1 MYKQVIVIRN
11 DLKMGKGKIA
21 AQACHASIEA
31 FIRAQKICP
40 NVVKEWLKEGQKKAV
55 VKVNSEKELLEVFK
69 EANIEGLPCSLIRD
83 AGRTQLIPG
92 THTAVAV
99 GPEKEEK
106 VERITGKLK
115 LL

>member
-21 AQACHASIEA
+21 VQACHASIEA
-31 FIRAQKICP
+31 FMRAQKICP
-40 NVVKEWLKEGQKKAV
+40 NTVKEWLKEGQKKVA
-55 VKVNSEKELLEVFK
+55 VKVDSERELMEIFR

-83 AGRTQLIPG
+83 AGKTQLIPG
-92 THTAVAV
+92 TYTAVAI
-99 GPEKEEK
+99 GPEREEK
-106 VERITGKLK
+106 IEGITGKLK

>member
-40 NVVKEWLKEGQKKAV
+40 NVVKEWLNEGQKKAV

>member
-1 MYKQVIVIRN
+1 MVMRN

-55 VKVNSEKELLEVFK
+55 VKVNSEKELLEIFK

-83 AGRTQLIPG
+83 AGRTQLVPG
-92 THTAVAV
+92 TYTAVAV

>member
-1 MYKQVIVIRN
+1 MYKQVMVMRN

-55 VKVNSEKELLEVFK
+55 VKVNSEKELLEIFK

-83 AGRTQLIPG
+83 AGRTQLVPG
-92 THTAVAV
+92 TYTAVAV

>member
-11 DLKMGKGKIA
+11 DLKMGKGKMA

-31 FIRAQKICP
+31 FIMAQKTCP

-55 VKVNSEKELLEVFK
+55 VKVNSEKELHEVFK

-92 THTAVAV
+92 TYTAVAV

-106 VERITGKLK
+106 VERITGNLK

>member
-1 MYKQVIVIRN
+1 
-11 DLKMGKGKIA
+11 MGKGKMA

-69 EANIEGLPCSLIRD
+69 DANIEGLPCSLIRD
-83 AGRTQLIPG
+83 AGSTQLVPG
-92 THTAVAV
+92 AHTAVAV